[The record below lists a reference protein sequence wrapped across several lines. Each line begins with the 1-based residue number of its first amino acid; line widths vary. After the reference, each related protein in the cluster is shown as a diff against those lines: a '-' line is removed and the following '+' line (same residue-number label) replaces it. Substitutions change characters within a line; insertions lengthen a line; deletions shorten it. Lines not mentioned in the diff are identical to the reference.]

1 MPNHITRRSAVQT
14 LLTGA
19 GALTAGSLFADESPP
34 AKQSADKLPTTGIA
48 NPDLAP
54 FDDMMT
60 GFLETHRVPGAALAV
75 TKDSRLVYARGFG
88 LADVDAKLPV
98 QPDSL
103 FRLASISKPLT
114 SVSIMQL
121 VEQSKFGLDDRVFEV
136 LPAKD
141 WLPEKYDERLRSVTI
156 RHLLQHTAGWDRQAS
171 FDPISRVSDVSR
183 VVNKPLPVGPAEV
196 IRYTLTLPLDF
207 EPGTRYAYYNVDYLL
222 LGRIIE
228 LASGQPYEAY
238 VKKHV
243 LAPVDVTRM
252 QLGRAWKDDLAKGEV
267 RYYDSKHRERA
278 AVNGPEL
285 GVTVPLV
292 YGGENFEAYEAHG
305 GWIGSAIDLVRFAS
319 ALDNPQ
325 KSKLLKPESIQL
337 MWSRPAG
344 APGHEEDGKPKATYY
359 ACGWNVRPVGDDG
372 RASTWH
378 GGLIAGTSTLF
389 VRRHDGVNW
398 AVLFNTDSNAAG
410 KTLSSLI
417 DPLVHQAANAVQRWP
432 AAAVPA

>member
-19 GALTAGSLFADESPP
+19 AALTVGSLFAEETPP
-34 AKQSADKLPTTGIA
+34 AKASADKLPTTGVA
-48 NPDLAP
+48 NPDLVS

-114 SVSIMQL
+114 SVAIMQL

-171 FDPISRVSDVSR
+171 FDPISRISDVSR

-207 EPGTRYAYYNVDYLL
+207 DPGTRYAYYNVDYLL

-228 LASGQPYEAY
+228 QASGKPYEAY
-238 VKKHV
+238 VKEHV
-243 LAPVDVTRM
+243 LAPAGVTRM

-278 AVNGPEL
+278 AVNGPKL
-285 GVTVPLV
+285 GVTVPQV

-325 KSKLLKPESIQL
+325 TSKLLKPETVQL

-359 ACGWNVRPVGDDG
+359 ACGWNVRPVGDEG

-398 AVLFNTDSNAAG
+398 AVLFNTDSNAEG

-417 DPLVHQAANAVQRWP
+417 DPLVHQAADAVKRWP
-432 AAAVPA
+432 AVEVPV